1 MDHLL
6 CAGGLNVKAG
16 YGSFVV
22 CGGLNVKAG
31 YGSFVVCEGT

>member
-1 MDHLL
+1 M
-6 CAGGLNVKAG
+6 KAG

-31 YGSFVVCEGT
+31 YGSFVVCEGTKCDDDSDK